1 MLSTNDTPRFQ
12 TRTHDALSSQAR
24 THDPPVSNQDHDT
37 LSFQTSTHNTLNCQ
51 IRLTPLNQSLT
62 GRLGQNCF
70 LLQDR
75 IFIENVGAVKELCKV
90 TDKLENRITEIELIN
105 KRLAKYSKSSKCAAG
120 SVVSSGSSVCVS
132 GDSAA
137 NSTLRWE
144 ELDGFNGYAVS
155 TRRNFGCFRF

>member
-37 LSFQTSTHNTLNCQ
+37 LNFQT
-51 IRLTPLNQSLT
+51 RLTPLNQSLT

-137 NSTLRWE
+137 NSTLR
-144 ELDGFNGYAVS
+144 
-155 TRRNFGCFRF
+155 

>member
-1 MLSTNDTPRFQ
+1 MTIPSILRYFPPSVECLVPTTLPVFKPGPTTPSVLKPGH
-12 TRTHDALSSQAR
+12 TTP
-24 THDPPVSNQDHDT
+24 PPVSNQDHDT

-137 NSTLRWE
+137 NSTLR
-144 ELDGFNGYAVS
+144 
-155 TRRNFGCFRF
+155 